1 MPCTRSLAPLLP
13 SRRRFLAGAG
23 GALVLSALLPARM
36 ARAEAQGPAEGAG
49 ALAPKPGTRVAA
61 FLEIHPDG
69 TIKLL
74 SPFVEGGQGIATG
87 MAQIVGE
94 ELDVPPVPLRRGMRA
109 ARPRLRRRQ
118 RHPHDRRQLLDPV
131 ELRDHAPPRRDRP
144 RSDDPRGSRQA

>member
-1 MPCTRSLAPLLP
+1 MHPLLRPAVP

-23 GALVLSALLPARM
+23 GALVLSALLPARTV
-36 ARAEAQGPAEGAG
+36 RAEAQGPAEGAG
-49 ALAPKPGTRVAA
+49 LLAPKPGTRVAA

-94 ELDVPPVPLRRGMRA
+94 ELDVPP
-109 ARPRLRRRQ
+109 
-118 RHPHDRRQLLDPV
+118 
-131 ELRDHAPPRRDRP
+131 
-144 RSDDPRGSRQA
+144 